1 MVWLAATLVSLAA
14 SGARAADDRL
24 PTLVVAPVTVAV
36 ANQGS
41 RTRSAAIAE
50 GLTEMLVVELARLG
64 KFDLLESTALGALR
78 DELELG
84 QEDGFVPGD
93 QADQGGWSGADF
105 ALRAKLVRL
114 DTSEKALTGVG
125 SIALPF
131 EAGVRK
137 SLAQVQIDWRLI
149 QVARRKIVATGHGV
163 GEDKGTSFGF
173 EGGLGTEFF
182 QSKQFRESA
191 LGRATTKAIAAITAD
206 LARLTLPA
214 SARVRPAATVQPQN
228 RPTDSSS
235 LEGGSQP
242 RGEVTGTAGGG
253 VVVVSLGQKQ
263 GVKVGDRLEAFELV
277 EIRDDSGKVI
287 FTEEKAAGEI
297 VVEAVNEDRSKGRY
311 TGSSSPKPGWIVKRS

>member
-84 QEDGFVPGD
+84 QEDGLVPGD
-93 QADQGGWSGADF
+93 QAGQGGWSGADF
-105 ALRAKLVRL
+105 VLRAKLVRL

-125 SIALPF
+125 PIALPF

-137 SLAQVQIDWRLI
+137 SLAQVQIDWA
-149 QVARRKIVATGHGV
+149 V
-163 GEDKGTSFGF
+163 DP
-173 EGGLGTEFF
+173 
-182 QSKQFRESA
+182 
-191 LGRATTKAIAAITAD
+191 GRAPQD
-206 LARLTLPA
+206 R
-214 SARVRPAATVQPQN
+214 RHRP
-228 RPTDSSS
+228 RC
-235 LEGGSQP
+235 G
-242 RGEVTGTAGGG
+242 
-253 VVVVSLGQKQ
+253 
-263 GVKVGDRLEAFELV
+263 
-277 EIRDDSGKVI
+277 
-287 FTEEKAAGEI
+287 
-297 VVEAVNEDRSKGRY
+297 
-311 TGSSSPKPGWIVKRS
+311 